1 MLQMFGLGGAR
12 CPRCEHKNA
21 DAAAYCAQCGLMLG
35 MARNAPVLVDNRW
48 MAGPDELA
56 VFFGVEALS
65 GLFVKT
71 LRVPATTRA
80 YILQGD
86 KATEVPQGEYEI
98 EGFFKR
104 LNNLLRD
111 DHAEILITRS
121 TPIPVQ
127 FDFTGLESAER
138 LTLSARL
145 SVSVQIEQVAAFAR
159 HFMTMP
165 GTVTAAHLAELL
177 GPSVRQLAL
186 EFIAGQ
192 SLRDMSR
199 NPDLRAQLDE
209 RLQGG
214 LKQTLALYG
223 LAVARVDTL
232 TLKHDKL
239 DAQRERVGSLWL
251 VADEK
256 NAEVA
261 HAARLDELYDE
272 AEWQKIRR
280 AEKESRVRYRR
291 AELAQDDAIEKAEL
305 SLQNSE
311 RMQAVRAREIELYS
325 RIVEAKSRQQA
336 IEAGAGEVLAELEHE
351 LNQKRAARGDV
362 AADWAH
368 LRHIAQI
375 RMRTELELSQQQA
388 LETRQ
393 LAQQRFAHQ
402 LLQQQIGNKV
412 EQALLV
418 EDETRKRNELAR
430 LYRLQQTAHAR
441 QAAIEEEQHL
451 AQHQALAL
459 VNAAHRREA
468 QRVQEWEDQLAQERR
483 RELARTSGA
492 QDALTQHEKLLRTIE
507 ADDLHSRNA
516 DQRTLAMEQARHQQ
530 AMQGQEA
537 AWQQEL
543 RRIGAEREARFAEL
557 THQADL
563 ARIEIARAESL
574 GAMSDTA
581 KLALAAGPNAA
592 ALSDYL
598 KTQVHAGMSPDQLAA
613 LAGVVGASNS
623 VKPLD
628 AMRMADEREERE
640 RARRELEVDKDRQHQ
655 LNLINLQNDVNK
667 AALASQ
673 AELGVGVAHGRAPAA
688 APPPVATPVA
698 PGLTCP
704 NGHPVKP
711 GEHFCPCC
719 GAATGA

>member
-1 MLQMFGLGGAR
+1 MLQMFGFGGAK
-12 CPRCEHKNA
+12 CPRCEHKNTG
-21 DAAAYCAQCGLMLG
+21 AAAYCAQCGLMLG
-35 MARNAPVLVDNRW
+35 APRNAPVLVDNRW

-56 VFFGVEALS
+56 VFFGVEHLS

-86 KATEVPQGEYEI
+86 QATEVPQGEYEI

-111 DHAEILITRS
+111 EHAEILITRS
-121 TPIPVQ
+121 TPIPIV
-127 FDFTGLESAER
+127 FTFTDLESAEHLP
-138 LTLSARL
+138 LTAQL
-145 SVSVQIEQVAAFAR
+145 SVSVQIEQVPAFAR

-165 GTVTAAHLAELL
+165 GTVTSAHLAELL
-177 GPSVRQLAL
+177 APSVRQLAL

-199 NPDLRAQLDE
+199 NPDLRLQLDE
-209 RLQGG
+209 RLQSG
-214 LKQTLALYG
+214 LKQRLALYG
-223 LAVARVDTL
+223 LAVAQVDTL
-232 TLKHDKL
+232 SLKHDKF
-239 DAQRERVGSLWL
+239 DAHRAHVGSLWL
-251 VADEK
+251 VADQK
-256 NAEVA
+256 NADLA
-261 HAARLDELYDE
+261 HAGQLDQLYDD

-280 AEKESRVRYRR
+280 AERDSRLQYRR
-291 AELAQDDAIEKAEL
+291 AELAQDQAIEKAEL

-311 RMQAVRAREIELYS
+311 RLQAVRAREIELYS
-325 RIVEAKSRQQA
+325 RIVEAKNRQA
-336 IEAGAGEVLAELEHE
+336 AVEAGAGEVLAELEHE
-351 LNQKRAARGDV
+351 MAQKRAERSDV

-388 LETRQ
+388 LESRQ
-393 LAQQRFAHQ
+393 LAQQRFSHQ

-412 EQALLV
+412 AQALLI
-418 EDETRKRNELAR
+418 EDETRKRKELVR
-430 LYRLQQTAHAR
+430 LHEVKLAADAR
-441 QAAIEEEQHL
+441 QAAVEAEQHI

-468 QRVQEWEDQLAQERR
+468 ERVQEWEDEVAQERR
-483 RELARTSGA
+483 RELARKSGA
-492 QDALTQHEKLLRTIE
+492 QDAITQHEKLLRTIE

-516 DQRTLAMEQARHQQ
+516 DQRALALEQARHQQ
-530 AMQGQEA
+530 AMQSQEA
-537 AWQQEL
+537 TWQQEL

-581 KLALAAGPNAA
+581 KLALAGSDNAA
-592 ALSDYL
+592 ALADYL

-628 AMRMADEREERE
+628 AMRMADAREDRE

-655 LNLINLQNDVNK
+655 LNLIALQNDVNK
-667 AALASQ
+667 AALATQ
-673 AELGVGVAHGRAPAA
+673 AELGVGVAHGRAPVAPVVAA
-688 APPPVATPVA
+688 AVAQP
-698 PGLTCP
+698 TCP

-711 GEHFCPCC
+711 GERFCSRC